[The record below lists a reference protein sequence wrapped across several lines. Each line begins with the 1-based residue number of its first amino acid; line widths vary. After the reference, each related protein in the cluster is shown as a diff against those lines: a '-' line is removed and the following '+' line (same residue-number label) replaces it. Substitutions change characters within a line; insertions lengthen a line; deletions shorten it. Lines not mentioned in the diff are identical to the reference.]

1 MPTPL
6 MPTPL
11 LRVLLTVLIAV
22 SAAGCASIPATPAT
36 SAAHDARDPFERVNR
51 ATFRF
56 NDGFDRHLARPVAT
70 YYHRTAPRAVQT
82 GAAHFF
88 ANLKGP
94 AVFLNDALQGHL
106 KPAGTHF
113 ARFIVNSTIGLAGL
127 FDPGTRIGLT
137 AGDADFS
144 QTFGKWGIH
153 SGPYL
158 VLPILGP
165 STLRGTVAL
174 VPEVLTDPIQTVP
187 SASVRWGAQGAKA
200 VEARSDLLNVS
211 HTMEYAYD
219 PYLLLRSAY
228 WQRDTYRIHGDT
240 DSSDSAALAD
250 EELPALDDPKA
261 VVSTSSAAHSSP

>member
-6 MPTPL
+6 Q
-11 LRVLLTVLIAV
+11 RVLLTVLIAV
-22 SAAGCASIPATPAT
+22 SAAGCASTAATAATPAT
-36 SAAHDARDPFERVNR
+36 RDARDPFERVNR

-56 NDGFDRHLARPVAT
+56 NDSIDRHLARPVAA
-70 YYHRTAPRAVQT
+70 YYHRTAPRAVQA

-94 AVFLNDALQGHL
+94 AVFLNDVLQGHL

-113 ARFIVNSTIGLAGL
+113 ARFVVNSTVGLAGL

-144 QTFGKWGIH
+144 QTLGKWGIH

-165 STLRGTVAL
+165 STLRGAVAV
-174 VPEVLTDPIQTVP
+174 VPEVLTDPIQTVS
-187 SASVRWGAQGAKA
+187 SANIRWGAQGAKA
-200 VEARSDLLNVS
+200 VETRADLLSVS

-219 PYLLLRSAY
+219 PYVLLRSAY
-228 WQRDTYRIHGDT
+228 WQRDTYRIHGET
-240 DSSDSAALAD
+240 DSTDSATLAD
-250 EELPALDDPKA
+250 EELSALDDPKA